1 MPIFEYICRDCGVRF
16 EKLIR
21 RDADVEAL
29 ACPSC
34 GQQHLEKEL
43 STFAAH
49 ANGST
54 PAAQPGPCG
63 QMCPTPGMC
72 GRN

>member
-1 MPIFEYICRDCGVRF
+1 MPIFEYRCEACDMRF

-21 RDADVEAL
+21 RESDEHSVLCPKCGDAKV
-29 ACPSC
+29 
-34 GQQHLEKEL
+34 EKEL

-49 ANGST
+49 ANGGRAERVM
-54 PAAQPGPCG
+54 PPCG
-63 QMCPTPGMC
+63 AACPTPGMC